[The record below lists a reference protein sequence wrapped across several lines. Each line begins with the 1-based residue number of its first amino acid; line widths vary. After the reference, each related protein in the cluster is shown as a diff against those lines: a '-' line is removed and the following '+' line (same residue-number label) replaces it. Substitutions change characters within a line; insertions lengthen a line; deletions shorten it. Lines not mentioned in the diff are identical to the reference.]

1 MTKTSKMALIP
12 GSASVDLAKSIASHL
27 HTRLIK
33 TESGTFSDGETRVE
47 IHQHMRGRDAF
58 VIQSTCAPQNDNLME
73 LLLTADALRRSDVKS
88 LTAVIPYF
96 GYARQD
102 RRQNR
107 DRTPI
112 SGRVVADM
120 IRNVG
125 YKRVVTVD
133 IHAAQIQGFFKMP
146 FTSIEAAPNFVAD
159 IWHRF
164 QNPVIVSPDAGGTE
178 RARSVAKQV
187 DADLAVIDKRRP
199 KPNQAQI
206 MNILGDVEGRE
217 CAIID
222 DLVDTAGTLCKGAQ
236 GLVDRGATKV
246 YAYCSHPVLSG
257 PAVGRIAESCL
268 EQVIVTDTIPLSKEA
283 QECGKF
289 KVISMATVIAEVM
302 RRIHQGESVSMM
314 YTG

>member
-12 GSASVDLAKSIASHL
+12 GSASIDLAKSIASHL
-27 HTRLIK
+27 HTRLVK

-88 LTAVIPYF
+88 LTAVVPYM

-125 YKRVVTVD
+125 YKRVITVD
-133 IHAAQIQGFFKMP
+133 IHAGQIQGFYKMP
-146 FTSIEAAPNFVAD
+146 FTSVEAAPNFVAD
-159 IWHRF
+159 IWHKF
-164 QNPVIVSPDAGGTE
+164 KNPVIVSPDAGGTE

-222 DLVDTAGTLCKGAQ
+222 DLVDTAGTLCKGAS
-236 GLVDRGATKV
+236 GLMERGATKV

-257 PAVGRIAESCL
+257 PAVERIADSCL
-268 EQVIVTDTIPLSKEA
+268 EQVVVTDTIPLSKEA

-289 KVISMATVIAEVM
+289 RVISMATVIAEVM
-302 RRIHQGESVSMM
+302 RRVHQHESVSMM